1 MVVTASSDL
10 TPAAD
15 RHAYETTYAQLRR
28 ELLTDA
34 IAPGMRLREVEL
46 AARLNVSRT
55 PVREALRRLES
66 DGFVERAPAGG
77 MVATPTG
84 PDDLGDIGL
93 LRIEIDGLAAH
104 LAAERGTEEQWAQA
118 FYLVAQLR
126 TAGDEAEL
134 AHRHRLLHRELY
146 AIAFSPRMAA
156 FFNGQLLPYVEEA
169 VNVGPGSHSDPEGAF
184 QQHLTLVRVL
194 SSGNVDEAQRAARD
208 HAAAGVEFAK
218 SHSEIANGSSEAR
231 GAPR

>member
-1 MVVTASSDL
+1 
-10 TPAAD
+10 
-15 RHAYETTYAQLRR
+15 
-28 ELLTDA
+28 
-34 IAPGMRLREVEL
+34 
-46 AARLNVSRT
+46 
-55 PVREALRRLES
+55 VREALRRLES

-194 SSGNVDEAQRAARD
+194 SSGDVEQAQRAARD

-218 SHSEIANGSSEAR
+218 SRSEIANGSSEAR